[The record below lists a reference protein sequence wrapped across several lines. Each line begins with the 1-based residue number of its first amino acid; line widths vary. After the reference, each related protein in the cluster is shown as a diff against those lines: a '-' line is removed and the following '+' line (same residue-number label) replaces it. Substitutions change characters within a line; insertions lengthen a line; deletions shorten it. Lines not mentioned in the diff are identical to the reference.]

1 MPRASVINR
10 RSLRIILCRSKVVS
24 VRMGVFFALV
34 PRRSQQRVGLRQ
46 IERFGLHWRQE
57 SYSSYSVVVGHKLPP
72 EVLMRSLHVCLA
84 SLLLLAL
91 AACTT
96 DSGGTPQPQPN
107 PTPPPSLAGSWQA
120 TTPGNLFDNE
130 GLGTLQYLKFTE
142 TSDSSGRLEVF
153 GVHPESN
160 VLACDGLIY
169 AALADDVVSLF
180 SKVLDSRL
188 LSYKKD
194 GDRLILTNEQGVSQT
209 LTKVADV
216 PASSVCEQKSF
227 EASFETIPVRL
238 TSFTSLLSDGTNLRV
253 SSEDG
258 NVYPIDPNT
267 GALGTGVPLGGDF
280 NLGGTMDDTVTMQG
294 ATDFWAHCGCGG
306 SQEIVRFKA
315 GDPAP
320 TDIVDT
326 GTDLGKEIGVR
337 QAAFDGTD
345 LWIAGFSFDD
355 GRNLVL
361 RVNAEVEPDVLV
373 SQFAFNHSMQGLT
386 FHDGGLWALV
396 DVLGPKL
403 VQIDPTQAK
412 AVRTLSIP
420 ELSQGRYQGLT
431 SIGGSLYL
439 LAETSNSTAAVFRLT
454 P

>member
-1 MPRASVINR
+1 
-10 RSLRIILCRSKVVS
+10 
-24 VRMGVFFALV
+24 
-34 PRRSQQRVGLRQ
+34 
-46 IERFGLHWRQE
+46 
-57 SYSSYSVVVGHKLPP
+57 
-72 EVLMRSLHVCLA
+72 MRPLHVCLA

-91 AACTT
+91 AACAAAP
-96 DSGGTPQPQPN
+96 GTPQPQPN
-107 PTPPPSLAGSWQA
+107 PTPEPPPSLAGSWQA
-120 TTPGNLFDNE
+120 STPGNLFDNE
-130 GLGTLQYLKFTE
+130 GLGTLRFLKFTE

-160 VLACDGLIY
+160 VLACDALVY
-169 AALADDVVSLF
+169 AAVADDVVSLF
-180 SKVLDSRL
+180 SKVLNSRL
-188 LSYKKD
+188 LAYRKE
-194 GDRLILTNEQGVSQT
+194 GDTLTLTNEQGVTQT
-209 LTKVADV
+209 LSKVADV
-216 PASSVCEQKSF
+216 PASALCERKSF
-227 EASFETIPVRL
+227 AATFETIPVRL

-267 GALGTGVPLGGDF
+267 GALGTGVLLGGDF
-280 NLGGTMDDTVTMQG
+280 NLGGTFNDTVTMQG

-306 SQEIVRFKA
+306 SQEIVRFKP
-315 GDPAP
+315 GDTTA
-320 TDIVDT
+320 TDIIDT

-337 QAAFDGTD
+337 QAAFDGSH

-373 SQFAFNHSMQGLT
+373 SQFAFDHSMQGLT
-386 FHDGGLWALV
+386 FHDGNLWALV

-403 VQIDPTQAK
+403 VQIDTTQAK

-431 SIGGSLYL
+431 SLGGSLYL
-439 LAETSNSTAAVFRLT
+439 LAEVSNSTAAVFRLT